1 MKTLSGKNRRQG
13 GFTLVEIM
21 VVIVILG
28 LLVAI
33 VAPNVLGSQSEAELG
48 IAQTTI
54 KSIEGHAT
62 QYAMYN
68 RRIPTMDD
76 LIVEDEKGRFYM
88 EGYEEPPLD
97 PWGNAFEIREL
108 EGGRLRFEII
118 SYGPDGEPDTED
130 DLSSMKKK

>member
-1 MKTLSGKNRRQG
+1 MKIREGQNRLQR

-48 IAQTTI
+48 IAKTTI
-54 KSIEGHAT
+54 KSLEDQVK
-62 QYAMYN
+62 QYAIFN
-68 RRIPTMDD
+68 RRIPTMED
-76 LIVEDEKGRFYM
+76 LLEEDEKGRTYL
-88 EGYEEPPLD
+88 EGYTEPPDD
-97 PWGNAFEIREL
+97 PWGNAYEIREL
-108 EGGRLRFEII
+108 EGRLKFEVI

-130 DLSSMKKK
+130 DLSSMRKN